1 MPDGANPSH
10 VRSVIGSSLLLGG
23 LGSED
28 LSAVLGCSSVQRKR
42 PERAVLNPRED
53 AAVVIIDGVVT
64 SRAVSSSGTEYIRRF
79 HTAGETVGLLG
90 VLGHPRAREELIA
103 TDSVQILR
111 VPGSELRL
119 LVGQNA
125 EIARACLR
133 ATTAQLARAEH
144 EENLL
149 VGTTT
154 GQRVSLRIL
163 ELAVRF
169 GRTGPGG
176 ICITVNLTQQELA
189 AWARVS
195 LESAGRALQGLRE
208 AEILYTGRREM
219 IVRDLDGLRH
229 RASQLPD
236 DPTLG
241 LLLASIG

>member
-1 MPDGANPSH
+1 VPDAGNPSH
-10 VRSVIGSSLLLGG
+10 VRSVIGSSLLLGR

-28 LSAVLGCSSVQRKR
+28 LSAVLGCSSVQRKQ
-42 PERAVLNPRED
+42 PGRAVLNPRED

-64 SRAVSSSGTEYIRRF
+64 SRAVSSGATEYIRRL
-79 HTAGETVGLLG
+79 HAEGETVGLLG
-90 VLGHPRAREELIA
+90 VLGHPRASEELIA
-103 TDSVQILR
+103 NDSVQILR
-111 VPGSELRL
+111 VPGSELRV
-119 LVGQNA
+119 LVEQNA

-133 ATTAQLARAEH
+133 VTTAQLARAEH

-176 ICITVNLTQQELA
+176 IHITTHLTQQELA

-208 AEILYTGRREM
+208 AKILHTGRREL
-219 IVRDLDGLRH
+219 VVHDHEALHRRATQGSGDSTLDR
-229 RASQLPD
+229 
-236 DPTLG
+236 
-241 LLLASIG
+241 LLASIG